1 MKRVIT
7 LVVAC
12 TVATLAVA
20 GVALA
25 SVPNYRDDFNR
36 FNEARW
42 DKGNHRLGRSHL
54 DPANVNVVKGE
65 LRLRLPANTTN
76 GGELVSDELHGYGS
90 YTARIKVPRAP
101 SSITG
106 FFLYAAPDLASE
118 VDIEIFNDRS
128 RRVMFTSYKDGNKV
142 TDTIRLP
149 FYPTRGFH
157 NYRFDYSP
165 RAIKFYVDGK
175 LKKRMFRNVPD
186 EPMHLLTNAWYPD
199 WLSGKTFNKTKGVR
213 VEWIRHI
220 QL

>member
-12 TVATLAVA
+12 AVATLAVA

-42 DKGNHRLGRSHL
+42 DKGNHRLGRSYL
-54 DPANVNVVKGE
+54 DPSNVNVVKGE

-106 FFLYAAPDLASE
+106 FFLYAAPDRASE

-220 QL
+220 QR

>member
-1 MKRVIT
+1 MKRVVPLI
-7 LVVAC
+7 VAC

-20 GVALA
+20 GVVVA

-42 DKGNHRLGRSHL
+42 HKGDHSLRRGYL
-54 DPANVNVVKGE
+54 DPSNVNVVKGE

-76 GGELVSDELHGYGS
+76 GGELASDELHGYGS

-106 FFLYAAPDLASE
+106 FFLYRAPDRASE
-118 VDIEIFNDRS
+118 IDIEIFNDRS
-128 RRVMFTSYKDGNKV
+128 RRVIFTSYKNGNKL
-142 TDTIRLP
+142 TETKRLP

-165 RAIKFYVDGK
+165 RYIKFYVDGK

-186 EPMHLLTNAWYPD
+186 EPMYLLTNAWYPE
-199 WLSGKTFNKTKGVR
+199 WLSGKTFSKTKGVR
-213 VEWIRHI
+213 IEWIRHI
-220 QL
+220 RR